1 MIRVLNPVELDL
13 VCGAGAVQDF
23 AEGALG
29 FAGGALGWAITKHPA
44 GGAAGAGM
52 GAAVGGAVGGWLE
65 DNWGAG
71 TSRSGAHDRYE
82 SRTGRAYPA

>member
-1 MIRVLNPVELDL
+1 MRELYSSELDA
-13 VCGAGAVQDF
+13 VHGAGAVQDF

-52 GAAVGGAVGGWLE
+52 GAAIGGAAGGWLE
-65 DNWGAG
+65 DNWGAH

-82 SRTGRAYPA
+82 SRTGRPYPA